1 MAISEEHRELSQP
14 DRARPTQDLRLADE
28 SSEHFHALSGRQFA
42 TLYAVLRRLISRLH
56 EAITT
61 PSHVAADLDA
71 ALVDGSSSPMAE
83 EAQACPLGLDEL
95 DAIARTRTG
104 YSFAELTPELQ
115 DAVLDLVATG
125 DLTTGKLDLAL
136 WLEDLRHHTAA

>member
-1 MAISEEHRELSQP
+1 VAISVEHLKPSQP
-14 DRARPTQDLRLADE
+14 DGAKPIQN
-28 SSEHFHALSGRQFA
+28 SEPGDAPHGLSGRQFA
-42 TLYAVLRRLISRLH
+42 TLYAVLKRLISRLH
-56 EAITT
+56 EAIVT
-61 PSHVAADLDA
+61 PIHVAADLDA
-71 ALVDGSSSPMAE
+71 ALADGGGSPIAE

-95 DAIARTRTG
+95 DTIARTRTG

-136 WLEDLRHHTAA
+136 WLEDLRHHMAA